1 MTILNEG
8 LNKTRDLLNTGINK
22 GDWGT
27 GTAASF
33 PTDTGLGTAAA
44 TAVVVTTTNSTY
56 DKALTV
62 TAVMPSTSGGT
73 AIYAEHVTRFTDGT
87 EMSRVSFSPI
97 TKSTQKS
104 IHNISTYVMT
114 NGNI

>member
-1 MTILNEG
+1 MVILNEG
-8 LNKTRDLLNTGINK
+8 LNKTRDLLNTGIVT

-27 GTAASF
+27 GTAAAF

-44 TAVVVTTTNSTY
+44 TAVSVSTTNSTY

-62 TAVMPSTSGGT
+62 TAVMSSTSGGT
-73 AIYAEHVTRFTDGT
+73 AVYAEHVTRFTDGT
-87 EMSRVSFSPI
+87 EMNRVAFSPI
-97 TKSTQKS
+97 TKSSQKS
-104 IHNISTYVMT
+104 IHNISTFVIT